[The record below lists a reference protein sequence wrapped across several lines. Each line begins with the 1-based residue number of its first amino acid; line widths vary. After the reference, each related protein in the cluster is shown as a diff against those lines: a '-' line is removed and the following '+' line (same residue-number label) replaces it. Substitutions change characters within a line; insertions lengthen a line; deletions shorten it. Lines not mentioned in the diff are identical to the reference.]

1 MGADTPQLP
10 VIYLSDQTLKPGSE
24 KWLEVRSDVRKA
36 LEEYGGFEVS
46 YDKVSEELKKSVL
59 DAMIELF
66 ELPVEAKQRNVSPKP
81 YTGYSTHN
89 GLSESLGIQD
99 SNVLEKVN
107 EFTQLLRPDCEGNK
121 TMSETIQNFSE
132 KLAELDVMVRR
143 MVIESFG
150 IENYFDEHLKS
161 TNYRLRLMKYVAPP
175 DVDANVAVGTK
186 DSDDGA
192 NTNTTANADADDIA
206 NGIAKVHIDD
216 DADAKGDVCTG
227 AGTNHN
233 GDDVNTGDCANVKS
247 NVDVGTNVS
256 AKSSVG
262 ADVNTGTID
271 DVNANAG
278 TRSSANVGVSDS
290 VKANGGADDEEKK
303 LGLPSHTDKNLLTVL
318 YQYEIEGLEVLTKD
332 EKWIRL
338 KPSHNSFVVMAG
350 DSLYA
355 LMNGRLSR
363 PFHRVRVTERKKTRY
378 SIALFST
385 PNGDYIIEPPKEL
398 VDEKHPRLFKPFT
411 YVDLMSFYHTEAG
424 RRARST
430 LHAYCAVSGA

>member
-1 MGADTPQLP
+1 
-10 VIYLSDQTLKPGSE
+10 
-24 KWLEVRSDVRKA
+24 
-36 LEEYGGFEVS
+36 
-46 YDKVSEELKKSVL
+46 
-59 DAMIELF
+59 
-66 ELPVEAKQRNVSPKP
+66 
-81 YTGYSTHN
+81 
-89 GLSESLGIQD
+89 
-99 SNVLEKVN
+99 
-107 EFTQLLRPDCEGNK
+107 
-121 TMSETIQNFSE
+121 
-132 KLAELDVMVRR
+132 
-143 MVIESFG
+143 
-150 IENYFDEHLKS
+150 
-161 TNYRLRLMKYVAPP
+161 MKYVAPP

-350 DSLYA
+350 DSLYVSS
-355 LMNGRLSR
+355 N
-363 PFHRVRVTERKKTRY
+363 
-378 SIALFST
+378 LF
-385 PNGDYIIEPPKEL
+385 Y
-398 VDEKHPRLFKPFT
+398 F
-411 YVDLMSFYHTEAG
+411 
-424 RRARST
+424 
-430 LHAYCAVSGA
+430 